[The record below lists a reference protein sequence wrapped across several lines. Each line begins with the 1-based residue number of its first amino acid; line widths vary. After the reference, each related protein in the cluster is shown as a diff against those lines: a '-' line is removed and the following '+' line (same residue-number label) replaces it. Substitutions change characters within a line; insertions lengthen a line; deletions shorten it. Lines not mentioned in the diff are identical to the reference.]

1 MHSWEPCELVHDG
14 SPPSRSA
21 VTRSR
26 LVAAFVGLPLPVR
39 IDKELSALP
48 VLRRDGT
55 DLCSGN
61 AVARCLAAS
70 AAGRLYPRAPFD
82 DASRQLAA
90 EIDAW
95 VDFAGDRLQLV
106 RGLGKRR
113 CSAATAVLLAG
124 QTDVLVRERS

>member
-14 SPPSRSA
+14 SPAYRLA
-21 VTRSR
+21 VARAR
-26 LVAAFVGLPLPVR
+26 LVAAFAVVSLPIR
-39 IDKELSALP
+39 IEKELSAPP
-48 VLRRDGT
+48 VLRRDST

-82 DASRQLAA
+82 DAGRHLAA
-90 EIDAW
+90 QIDAW

-106 RGLGKRR
+106 RALWAQLSRSHWCAYDR
-113 CSAATAVLLAG
+113 AASHTCA
-124 QTDVLVRERS
+124 